1 MSLSF
6 RSIGQMQL
14 FLSRFLETVAVTLF
28 LLGHS
33 ISSGDTM
40 IQNSSLVNGQ
50 NLTSTGELFQLGFF
64 SLDDSSTKG
73 YFGIWYYNLT
83 PQEGTVVWIANRNQS
98 VNTSMASFNLT
109 SDGNLILF
117 EEDKIVWS
125 TGTRSTGLNSARLQL
140 LDSGNLVLND
150 SNSILWQSFEHWNSD
165 TYIPG
170 MKYGFDNRTNTS
182 WRQVSWK
189 NSTDPSPGD
198 YIRMMR
204 ALPIQDFVTLKG
216 SAKYHRSS
224 LWSVGQPSLS
234 SSPLASSVRPTF
246 VSNENETYFMVNYT
260 ASPTPVLIRSVLWA
274 NGTLQRWF
282 LDRGGKREWQLL
294 WSLPADECD
303 NYNSCGHNSL
313 CTKRYNT
320 VNCQCLDGFRKIAE
334 NGSEAGC
341 QREKPLNCSSNSQF
355 SKVQNVKVPDTE
367 NATAR
372 GNMSLDDCKKLCLND
387 CSCVAY
393 AVING
398 SDGCITWPGDLLDL
412 RTFVDEGYDLYV
424 RLAGKNSTGRRILFI
439 VISIAA
445 ALLFLCA
452 IFIYCR
458 RTKATRRRRK
468 LLAEI
473 FNHKDQHEIRGA
485 ESLLFDLEAIR
496 IATDNFSERNK
507 LGEGGFGA
515 VYKGTLE
522 NGEHV
527 AVKRL
532 SRSSGQGLDEL
543 KNEVF
548 LVAKLRHRNLVK
560 LLGCCLESEEKLL
573 VYNYLAN
580 TSLDKFLF
588 DNSKRK
594 QLDWPRRFKIIE
606 GISRGLLYLHEDS
619 PLKIIHRDL
628 KASNILLDANMDP
641 KISDFGLAK
650 LFGADE
656 TQGNTKRI
664 AGTFGYMAP
673 EYTLHGL
680 FSVKSDV
687 YSYGV
692 LVLEILTGQK
702 NSGYRGS
709 DHPIELVTHVV
720 WRHWTQGSALQV
732 IDQDLVE
739 ECQAQQI
746 LRCIHIGLLCVQEDP
761 IQRPKMANVVLMLH
775 SLFVTLPTPSAPA
788 FLSICNTTSE
798 SNCVPKRENSNG
810 SKGILMKISENDASI
825 STLEPSLTECLAS
838 GDTMNQNSSLVNNQT
853 LISIGDVFQ
862 MGFFSLDN
870 SSANG
875 YVGIWYYNVT
885 PQEGTVVWI
894 ANRNKSVNTSMASL
908 NLTSEGNLILFEE
921 DRIVWSTGTRYTG
934 LLNSARLQL
943 LDSGNLILNDSS
955 NSILWQSF
963 EDSND
968 SDTYLPGMKLGFD
981 NRTNTSWR
989 QVSWNNST
997 DPSPGDYTRMIRA
1010 LPILDVVTLKGSAK
1024 YRRSGPLNGYGFLG
1038 QVANSVALTFVSNQN
1053 ETYFVHNY
1061 VASPTPVLS
1070 RWVFWANGTF
1080 QRWSLDRG
1088 GEGEWQLLWSVP
1100 VDDCDMYNRCGRN
1113 SVCARIYYTVNCNCL
1128 DGFINTTENGS
1139 MAGCE
1144 REKPLNCSSNSQ
1156 FSKVQNVKVPDTE
1169 NATSRGNMSLDGCK
1183 NLCLNDCSCVA
1194 YAVINGSYGCITWP
1208 GDLLDLRNFVG
1219 GGDDLFVRLA
1229 GELDHTRKNSTG
1241 RRILF
1246 IVMPIAAALLF
1257 LCVIFIYCRRTKAT
1271 TRRRK
1276 RLHAET
1282 FNDKDQ
1288 DEIRG
1293 AESLLFDLEAIR
1305 IATDNFS
1312 ERNKL
1317 GEGGFG
1323 AVYKGTMENGE
1334 HVAVKRLST
1343 SSGQGLDEL
1352 KNEVFLV
1359 AKLRHRNLVKLLGC
1373 CLESEEKLLV
1383 YSYLANTSLDKFLF
1397 DNSKRKQLDWPRRFK
1412 IIEGISR
1419 GLLYLHEDS
1428 PLKIIH
1434 RDLKASNILLDANM
1448 DPKISDFGL
1457 AKLFGANETQGNT
1470 KRIAGT
1476 FGYMAPEYVIHG
1488 LFSVKSD
1495 VYSYGV
1501 LVLEILIG
1509 RKNSDYRESEY
1520 PIELVT
1526 HVVWRHWTQ
1535 GTVLQVID
1543 QDLVEQCQAQQILRC
1558 IHIGLLCVQE
1568 DPIQR
1573 PTMANVVLM
1582 LNSHFVGLPTPS
1594 APAFLSDHNTTSESI
1609 GVPKQENSR
1618 GSKRILMKISENN
1631 VSISAL
1637 EPR

>member
-1 MSLSF
+1 
-6 RSIGQMQL
+6 MQL
-14 FLSRFLETVAVTLF
+14 FLSRIMETVAVTLF

-40 IQNSSLVNGQ
+40 IQNSSLVNGHT
-50 NLTSTGELFQLGFF
+50 LKSTGDLFQLGFF

-83 PQEGTVVWIANRNQS
+83 PQEGTVVWIANWNES
-98 VNTSMASFNLT
+98 VNTSMASFNFT
-109 SDGNLILF
+109 SDGNLILL

-125 TGTRSTGLNSARLQL
+125 TETRSTGLNSASLQL

-165 TYIPG
+165 TYIAG

-204 ALPIQDFVTLKG
+204 ALPIPDFVTLKG

-234 SSPLASSVRPTF
+234 SSPLASSIRPTF

-260 ASPTPVLIRSVLWA
+260 ASPTPVLIRSVLWD

-282 LDRGGKREWQLL
+282 LDRGGRREWQLL

-303 NYNSCGHNSL
+303 KYNSCGHNSL

-367 NATAR
+367 NATPR

-424 RLAGKNSTGRRILFI
+424 RLA
-439 VISIAA
+439 

-452 IFIYCR
+452 IFIYRR

-594 QLDWPRRFKIIE
+594 QLDWARRFKIIE

-656 TQGNTKRI
+656 TQGNTRRI

-673 EYTLHGL
+673 EYALQGL

-709 DHPIELVTHVV
+709 EYPIELVTHVV
-720 WRHWTQGSALQV
+720 WRYWTQGSALQV

-739 ECQAQQI
+739 
-746 LRCIHIGLLCVQEDP
+746 
-761 IQRPKMANVVLMLH
+761 
-775 SLFVTLPTPSAPA
+775 
-788 FLSICNTTSE
+788 
-798 SNCVPKRENSNG
+798 
-810 SKGILMKISENDASI
+810 
-825 STLEPSLTECLAS
+825 
-838 GDTMNQNSSLVNNQT
+838 
-853 LISIGDVFQ
+853 
-862 MGFFSLDN
+862 
-870 SSANG
+870 
-875 YVGIWYYNVT
+875 
-885 PQEGTVVWI
+885 
-894 ANRNKSVNTSMASL
+894 
-908 NLTSEGNLILFEE
+908 
-921 DRIVWSTGTRYTG
+921 
-934 LLNSARLQL
+934 
-943 LDSGNLILNDSS
+943 
-955 NSILWQSF
+955 
-963 EDSND
+963 
-968 SDTYLPGMKLGFD
+968 
-981 NRTNTSWR
+981 
-989 QVSWNNST
+989 
-997 DPSPGDYTRMIRA
+997 
-1010 LPILDVVTLKGSAK
+1010 
-1024 YRRSGPLNGYGFLG
+1024 
-1038 QVANSVALTFVSNQN
+1038 
-1053 ETYFVHNY
+1053 
-1061 VASPTPVLS
+1061 
-1070 RWVFWANGTF
+1070 
-1080 QRWSLDRG
+1080 
-1088 GEGEWQLLWSVP
+1088 
-1100 VDDCDMYNRCGRN
+1100 
-1113 SVCARIYYTVNCNCL
+1113 
-1128 DGFINTTENGS
+1128 
-1139 MAGCE
+1139 
-1144 REKPLNCSSNSQ
+1144 
-1156 FSKVQNVKVPDTE
+1156 
-1169 NATSRGNMSLDGCK
+1169 
-1183 NLCLNDCSCVA
+1183 
-1194 YAVINGSYGCITWP
+1194 
-1208 GDLLDLRNFVG
+1208 
-1219 GGDDLFVRLA
+1219 
-1229 GELDHTRKNSTG
+1229 
-1241 RRILF
+1241 
-1246 IVMPIAAALLF
+1246 
-1257 LCVIFIYCRRTKAT
+1257 
-1271 TRRRK
+1271 
-1276 RLHAET
+1276 
-1282 FNDKDQ
+1282 
-1288 DEIRG
+1288 
-1293 AESLLFDLEAIR
+1293 
-1305 IATDNFS
+1305 
-1312 ERNKL
+1312 
-1317 GEGGFG
+1317 
-1323 AVYKGTMENGE
+1323 
-1334 HVAVKRLST
+1334 
-1343 SSGQGLDEL
+1343 
-1352 KNEVFLV
+1352 
-1359 AKLRHRNLVKLLGC
+1359 
-1373 CLESEEKLLV
+1373 
-1383 YSYLANTSLDKFLF
+1383 
-1397 DNSKRKQLDWPRRFK
+1397 
-1412 IIEGISR
+1412 
-1419 GLLYLHEDS
+1419 
-1428 PLKIIH
+1428 
-1434 RDLKASNILLDANM
+1434 
-1448 DPKISDFGL
+1448 
-1457 AKLFGANETQGNT
+1457 
-1470 KRIAGT
+1470 
-1476 FGYMAPEYVIHG
+1476 
-1488 LFSVKSD
+1488 
-1495 VYSYGV
+1495 
-1501 LVLEILIG
+1501 
-1509 RKNSDYRESEY
+1509 
-1520 PIELVT
+1520 
-1526 HVVWRHWTQ
+1526 
-1535 GTVLQVID
+1535 
-1543 QDLVEQCQAQQILRC
+1543 QCQTQQILRC

-1582 LNSHFVGLPTPS
+1582 LNSHFVDLPTPS
-1594 APAFLSDHNTTSESI
+1594 APAFLSNHNTTSESN
-1609 GVPKQENSR
+1609 GV
-1618 GSKRILMKISENN
+1618 ILMKISENN